1 MSLVKKKQPLTL
13 LWSFF
18 VFVFVVVAVSV
29 MVELWSEWSTS

>member
-13 LWSFF
+13 LWSF
-18 VFVFVVVAVSV
+18 FVFVVVAVSV